1 MDCRQ
6 VEQAISS
13 QQRLTAPRFSPP
25 VLAHLEQCV
34 ACRELVL
41 FLAEC
46 DPAPGPSGIFLH
58 DLEHRILLDLK
69 PVRPI
74 PSALHCGAGFAA
86 TFLALV
92 AFGAWRLNAG
102 AVGAMSSL
110 LCGSILLAL
119 GLSAVL
125 LIGSLVRQMVPG
137 SQYRIR
143 PGLLPLYT
151 LAMLC
156 GLFSAVL
163 PHRPEPDF
171 WRAGWICLLCG
182 LGFFVPAAIVFWL
195 LLRQGAVLSPRL
207 TFATM
212 GLLAGLTGTTVLEIH
227 CPLQTAWHV
236 VTWHLGVPVV
246 GMAACLV
253 LAILAGPYAHAR
265 LERAPKRGPRI
276 E

>member
-6 VEQAISS
+6 VEQAITS
-13 QQRLTAPRFSPP
+13 QQRLTTPRFSPP

-41 FLAEC
+41 FLT
-46 DPAPGPSGIFLH
+46 DSDSAPEPSAIVLR
-58 DLEHRILLDLK
+58 DLEHRILLDFN

-74 PSALHCGAGFAA
+74 PSAFRCGAALAA

-92 AFGAWRLNAG
+92 AFGAWRLSAG
-102 AVGAMSSL
+102 ALGAMSPL

-119 GLSAVL
+119 GISAAL
-125 LIGSLVRQMVPG
+125 LIGSLVGQMVPG
-137 SQYRIR
+137 SEYRIR
-143 PGLLPLYT
+143 PGLLPFCI
-151 LAMLC
+151 LAALC
-156 GLFSAVL
+156 GLFTTIF
-163 PHRPEPDF
+163 PHRAEPDF

-207 TFATM
+207 TGATM

-246 GMAACLV
+246 GTAACLA
-253 LAILAGPYAHAR
+253 LAFLARPYAR
-265 LERAPKRGPRI
+265 LRA

>member
-6 VEQAISS
+6 VEQAISN

-25 VLAHLEQCV
+25 VLAHLQQCI
-34 ACRELVL
+34 ACGELVL
-41 FLAEC
+41 FLTNY
-46 DPAPGPSGIFLH
+46 DPVPEPSAIVLH

-74 PSALHCGAGFAA
+74 PWALRCGAGFAA

-102 AVGAMSSL
+102 ALGAMSPL

-125 LIGSLVRQMVPG
+125 LIGSLLRQMVPG

-151 LAMLC
+151 LATLC
-156 GLFSAVL
+156 GLFSAALL
-163 PHRPEPDF
+163 PRWTPHHGCERRENLR
-171 WRAGWICLLCG
+171 RALAC
-182 LGFFVPAAIVFWL
+182 
-195 LLRQGAVLSPRL
+195 QAVS
-207 TFATM
+207 
-212 GLLAGLTGTTVLEIH
+212 GT
-227 CPLQTAWHV
+227 
-236 VTWHLGVPVV
+236 
-246 GMAACLV
+246 
-253 LAILAGPYAHAR
+253 
-265 LERAPKRGPRI
+265 
-276 E
+276 